1 MRMHVVRA
9 AMITALMPVVAG
21 AQSLVLTESEALA
34 RLSTENPRVYALR
47 TSVNVAR
54 ADVLAASR
62 WPNPRAT
69 VNRESTVGIT
79 EYISTIGQLLPVTGR
94 RGLDVSAASAHVD
107 AVSSRADD
115 DTRRLRADVR
125 LAYAELVAAQSRE
138 NELRVAVLRAR
149 ELADIVGKRETAG
162 DAAGFDK
169 LRAEREALDR
179 DADSATFRVARGQA
193 QALLA
198 GYFVNTPSASIVAV
212 APGTA
217 RGPLP
222 SLDELIARAES
233 TRGELRAL
241 QQDAVSAEFAE
252 RAAERSRFPE
262 PEIVA
267 GTKSSSAGA
276 GDIGGVFAVHATL
289 PLFDRAHPERA
300 HARAR
305 VAQARAHAD
314 VFRIALHMQ
323 IGALRAAVSERREAA
338 DRYRA
343 AEGANA
349 ELERIA
355 QVSYDAGETGI
366 LQLLDAHRTGA
377 AARLRQIELDLAAR
391 RAEIELE
398 FVSGW
403 EMPL

>member
-1 MRMHVVRA
+1 MA
-9 AMITALMPVVAG
+9 
-21 AQSLVLTESEALA
+21 ESRE
-34 RLSTENPRVYALR
+34 RPS
-47 TSVNVAR
+47 
-54 ADVLAASR
+54 
-62 WPNPRAT
+62 
-69 VNRESTVGIT
+69 NRESTVGIT
-79 EYISTIGQLLPVTGR
+79 EYISTIGQLLPITGR

-107 AVSSRADD
+107 AVSSRADE

-169 LRAEREALDR
+169 LRAEREVLDR
-179 DADSATFRVARGQA
+179 DADSATFRVARSQA

-198 GYFVNTPSASIVAV
+198 GFFVNTPSASIVAV

-241 QQDAVSAEFAE
+241 QQDAASAEFAE

-262 PEIVA
+262 PEVVA
-267 GTKSSSAGA
+267 GTKSSSAA
-276 GDIGGVFAVHATL
+276 AAISAACFAVHATL
-289 PLFDRAHPERA
+289 PLFDRAQPERA
-300 HARAR
+300 LARAR
-305 VAQARAHAD
+305 AAQARARRRRVSHRAAPQ
-314 VFRIALHMQ
+314 IA
-323 IGALRAAVSERREAA
+323 ALRAAVSERREAA

-349 ELERIA
+349 DLERIA
-355 QVSYDAGETGI
+355 QVSYDAGERGI
-366 LQLLDAHRTGA
+366 LELLDAYRTGA
-377 AARLRQIELDLAAR
+377 AARVRQAALDLAVR

-403 EMPL
+403 EMPR